1 MYLSCRSAQ
10 AKPFDLRRTVRF
22 VLAAVVFAR
31 VPSELPT
38 LGGPA
43 AAPCEAASLRVVR
56 LVVVN
61 EAGVAA
67 AVLDAAAWE
76 AGAIWAGA
84 GVRLTWTFAPTS
96 FERMGADTVVVVI
109 RRALRTPPVSGS
121 SEPSASH
128 ALGRISLRRRWAA
141 RQHDRGLARC
151 ADGARD
157 GGRAVRSADSEAAP
171 REPAG
176 PDGPWPR
183 TCGGSRAGALARR
196 TRPRAGRRHEGGF
209 RRSRPRR
216 VDHAAVAARMETL
229 AAGAL
234 GRAARGARRLPEV
247 GQGGAKGPMPPHT
260 GGTGR

>member
-38 LGGPA
+38 LGEPA
-43 AAPCEAASLRVVR
+43 AAPCEAASIRVVR

-67 AVLDAAAWE
+67 DVVDAAAWE

-128 ALGRISLRRRWAA
+128 ALGRISFGVDGRPANMIEVSLDALAGLVMAGVQFDRPIPKLPLASQRALIG
-141 RQHDRGLARC
+141 RGL
-151 ADGARD
+151 
-157 GGRAVRSADSEAAP
+157 GRVVAHEL
-171 REPAG
+171 G
-176 PDGPWPR
+176 HW
-183 TCGGSRAGALARR
+183 L
-196 TRPRAGRRHEGGF
+196 AGRGHVQFGVMKAAFDSRDLVQSIVPLLPPAWRGLLGGAAHA
-209 RRSRPRR
+209 RSRRC
-216 VDHAAVAARMETL
+216 E
-229 AAGAL
+229 
-234 GRAARGARRLPEV
+234 PEV
-247 GQGGAKGPMPPHT
+247 A
-260 GGTGR
+260 R